1 VVGAVVFWIAY
12 SSAELHALE
21 AGLRAQAQVLR
32 GGLQERGSTVTYE
45 GRTTLPGATLQ
56 GMAVGAALLD
66 ARGQVLSRSVNAPPR
81 AEVTALLASATVGRT
96 SGATFLTARL
106 GGSDDRI
113 LVTPLLLDDGRPAT
127 LILARPLTTYGERLA
142 HAGMYLAITVIG
154 LTVLAAVSAYLLA
167 GQVLKPVRVITAT
180 ARELS
185 ERDLHRR
192 ITLTLPPD
200 ELGELAATFNEML
213 ARLEAAFGSLNRFT
227 ADAAHELRTPL
238 ALMRS
243 EIQVTLRGAPHI
255 AEHRATLEAVLA
267 DVERLTR
274 TADQLLL
281 LARADAGVLI
291 PRCERLEIDDA
302 LDEVAARWHP
312 TLLQR
317 DTRLCVQLPGTG
329 AIHADRDMIR
339 RLLDNL
345 IDNAARHAS
354 GGTITL
360 GGAAV
365 GGGVELT
372 VRDTGPGVD
381 PAVRTRIFE
390 RFTRSD
396 PARGRE
402 TGGAGLGL
410 SICDAIARLHGGTV
424 RLDETVDRGACFR
437 VWLPMDAS
445 SPDGEGATDR
455 STWAGSS

>member
-1 VVGAVVFWIAY
+1 MVGAAAFWIAY

-21 AGLRAQAQVLR
+21 AGLRAQAQVIR
-32 GGLQERGSTVTYE
+32 GGLQASGSTVTYE
-45 GRTTLPGATLQ
+45 GRTTLPDATLQ
-56 GMAVGAALLD
+56 GIAVGAVLLD
-66 ARGQVLSRSVNAPPR
+66 ARGRVLSRSANAPPR
-81 AEVTALLASATVGRT
+81 GGVRALLTSPAVARTPGTAMVTAHLDGGNDRVLVMPLQLAG
-96 SGATFLTARL
+96 
-106 GGSDDRI
+106 
-113 LVTPLLLDDGRPAT
+113 GRPAT
-127 LILARPLTTYGERLA
+127 LVLARPLTTYGDKLT
-142 HAGMYLAITVIG
+142 HAGMYLTITVIG
-154 LTVLAAVSAYLLA
+154 LTLMAAVSAYLLA

-243 EIQVTLRGAPHI
+243 EIQVTLRGTSDI

-281 LARADAGVLI
+281 LARADAGVLT
-291 PRCERLEIDDA
+291 PRRQRVEIDDV

-312 TLLQR
+312 TLVQR
-317 DTRLCVQLPGTG
+317 DTRLCVQLPGAG
-329 AIHADRDMIR
+329 AVFADRDMIR

-365 GGGVELT
+365 DGGVELR

-381 PAVRTRIFE
+381 PSMRTRIFE

-396 PARGRE
+396 PARGRD

-410 SICDAIARLHGGTV
+410 SICDAIARLHGGAI
-424 RLDETVDRGACFR
+424 RLDETVHRGACFR

-445 SPDGEGATDR
+445 SPDGEGPPD
-455 STWAGSS
+455 

>member
-1 VVGAVVFWIAY
+1 VVGAAVFWTAY

-21 AGLRAQAQVLR
+21 AGLRAQAQVIR
-32 GGLQERGSTVTYE
+32 GGLEVRGSTVTDQ
-45 GRTTLPGATLQ
+45 GRSSLPGATLQ
-56 GMAVGAALLD
+56 GFAIGAMLVD
-66 ARGQVLSRSVNAPPR
+66 PGGRVLIRSSNAPPR
-81 AEVTALLASATVGRT
+81 AGVAALVGSPGTARAGMTI
-96 SGATFLTARL
+96 LTAHL
-106 GGSDDRI
+106 DGQDDRV
-113 LVTPLLLDDGRPAT
+113 LVTPLRLDDGRRAT
-127 LILARPLTTYGERLA
+127 LVLARPLTTYGEKLT
-142 HAGMYLAITVIG
+142 HAAMYLALTVVG
-154 LTVLAAVSAYLLA
+154 LTLMAAVSAYLLA

-213 ARLEAAFGSLNRFT
+213 ARLEAAFASLNRFT

-243 EIQVTLRGAPHI
+243 EIQVSLRGAPDI

-274 TADQLLL
+274 TADQLLM
-281 LARADAGVLI
+281 LARADAGVLT
-291 PRCERLEIDDA
+291 PRCERVEIDDV
-302 LDEVAARWHP
+302 LDEVAGRWHP
-312 TLLQR
+312 TLRQR
-317 DTRLCVQLPGTG
+317 DTRLCVQLPGAG
-329 AIHADRDMIR
+329 AIVADPDMIR

-345 IDNAARHAS
+345 IDNAARHAR

-360 GGAAV
+360 GGVAV
-365 GGGVELT
+365 DGGVELV

-381 PAVRTRIFE
+381 PAVRSRIFE

-410 SICDAIARLHGGTV
+410 SICDAIARLHAGAI
-424 RLDETVDRGACFR
+424 RLDETVARGACFR
-437 VWLPMDAS
+437 VWLPAES
-445 SPDGEGATDR
+445 SPPDGGGPSD
-455 STWAGSS
+455 